1 MQHRKYLAGRIMVM
15 ITSIFLCFGYSAF
28 AQQSTIDIVEMHQLI
43 DQSKNEHTQQV
54 NARNNQATVNTNEQA
69 NLTLLQKLKNVY
81 RTLQQR
87 YNALGTAISVAEIG
101 IEAKPMVNQII
112 NYQGQIVKLVEKNPA
127 VAVLGVQSEIEFVEK
142 AEWLLGY
149 VAGLTLSIGDVNQMK
164 ASDRKLLFDYVI
176 QQLSQIQELSGNLV
190 NTLSYSNLSS
200 LLRTLNPFQNYVDMD
215 KNMAEDI
222 IQNAKYLKQ

>member
-1 MQHRKYLAGRIMVM
+1 MKILFTLLA
-15 ITSIFLCFGYSAF
+15 LCFALRAF
-28 AQQSTIDIVEMHQLI
+28 SQQSTIDVIEMHQLI

-54 NARNNQATVNTNEQA
+54 KARNNQAIVNVNEQA
-69 NLTLLQKLKNVY
+69 NLTLLEKLKNVY

-87 YNALGTAISVAEIG
+87 YNTLGTAITVADIG
-101 IEAKPMVNQII
+101 LEAEPMVKQII
-112 NYQGQIVKLVEKNPA
+112 SYQGQIVKLVEKNPA

-142 AEWLLGY
+142 AEALLGY

-176 QQLSQIQELSGNLV
+176 QQLSRIQELSGNLV
-190 NTLSYSNLSS
+190 NTLSYSNFSS
-200 LLRTLNPFQNYVDMD
+200 LLRALNPFQNYVDMD
-215 KNMAEDI
+215 KNMAEGI